1 MIVKIDIFFYEKQF
15 HQCVKCENV
24 QFSAKIYEAFNI
36 TRLHISN
43 IFSLVTETHNERHI
57 GKTLISLK
65 IFIIVLFLMTAVVR
79 DFIFRHHKLLSPL
92 FLNKAHHPNCRGEKS
107 TCHLRLYLLEIFWYK
122 IIAE

>member
-1 MIVKIDIFFYEKQF
+1 MIVKIDLFSYEKQF

-43 IFSLVTETHNERHI
+43 IFSLVTETHNECHI
-57 GKTLISLK
+57 GKTLISLR

-79 DFIFRHHKLLSPL
+79 DFIFRHHKLLSP
-92 FLNKAHHPNCRGEKS
+92 F
-107 TCHLRLYLLEIFWYK
+107 F
-122 IIAE
+122 